1 MRDMSNPKWQFE
13 QPARAQRQN
22 EQTQEEFFS
31 NADVVSEVSG
41 LVREAIQ
48 NSLDE
53 VLDPSKPTRM
63 VFTVGRQLPTVTER
77 YFEDLYPHIK
87 KSGIPDLPN
96 FEESSKYLVIED
108 FNTRGLEGPTTSF
121 APPEETEGSSEPKIN
136 YSFWFF
142 EWSSGKSNKPAGSRG
157 SWGVGKIVF
166 PRASRIK
173 SYLVL
178 STRRPESAP
187 DDDTSILFGHCI
199 LKYRMLEGIRYVPD
213 CQWMISDSEGLP
225 IPSSDTSVQ
234 EAFTVDW
241 KLSRTVNELGTSIVI
256 PFCRETLTAEKL
268 IQSIIRDYFVSI
280 LSGLLEL
287 EVRDEDGTIT
297 SIARDSLV
305 ELIEETVEEN
315 GPRGAKT
322 KEELKALCQ
331 MYLSHLNNETV
342 EITIPLNDGTP
353 NDWTLIEL
361 TESEAER
368 VSVAYSNGKIIKL
381 NIETKVPKFREPAKE
396 SCVDTFTVLVQKTQ
410 DIRSSTVYCREGILI
425 PAANPS
431 SQFLNCVSMVIIGDM
446 TSSGNFDN
454 SLATLLKNAE
464 GPSHENWSPN
474 ASKFKGR
481 YTPVELAERTVR
493 WVKQSVDKCLK
504 LIQGQDEEEDDTSLS
519 TFFPI
524 EKDDDGPEPG
534 VARVVLRGQ
543 RDQRDVTK
551 GLLSWRAEGFTPT
564 AYVLKQLTPLVAE
577 IEDGTSESGTAK
589 VGVPSLETTYSFQ
602 MTMSDGV
609 REILS
614 NVVVFAP
621 DRDPRLPRARVEVRK
636 AENGFAIVPSDG
648 EPVAAGYTFTVTVA
662 YRSGRSKAMK
672 WDQEDFFLD
681 EMFTKSATRGLRVL
695 EARDNSVRFTVTDTD
710 LYAEWI
716 GFDILRDLIIDIRE
730 G

>member
-1 MRDMSNPKWQFE
+1 MSDMSNPKWQFE

-63 VFTVGRQLPTVTER
+63 VFTVGRQVPSVTKR
-77 YFEDLYPHIK
+77 YFEDLYPHIE

-96 FEESSKYLVIED
+96 YEESSKYLVIED

-121 APPEETEGSSEPKIN
+121 APPEETEGSSKPKIN

-166 PRASRIK
+166 PRASGIK

-187 DDDTSILFGHCI
+187 DNDPSILFGHCI
-199 LKYRMLEGIRYVPD
+199 LKYRTLAGIRYVPD
-213 CQWMISDSEGLP
+213 CQWMINDSDDLP
-225 IPSSDTSVQ
+225 IPSPDPKAHELFTS
-234 EAFTVDW
+234 DW
-241 KLSRTVNELGTSIVI
+241 KLSRAVNELGTSIVI
-256 PFCRETLTAEKL
+256 PFCRETMTAEKL
-268 IQSIIRDYFVSI
+268 VQSIIRDYFVSI
-280 LSGLLEL
+280 LSGLLEC
-287 EVRDEDGTIT
+287 EVRDEYGTVT
-297 SIARDSLV
+297 SIARETLV
-305 ELIEETVEEN
+305 ELIEEVVEEN

-322 KEELKALCQ
+322 KEELKSLCQ

-342 EITIPLNDGTP
+342 EITIPLNDATP
-353 NDWTLIEL
+353 NDWTLIEFAE
-361 TESEAER
+361 TEAER
-368 VSVAYSNGKIIKL
+368 VSDAYGNGKIVELK
-381 NIETKVPKFREPAKE
+381 IETKVPKFRDPAREP
-396 SCVDTFTVLVQKTQ
+396 CVDSFIVLVQKAQ
-410 DIRSSTVYCREGILI
+410 DVRSSTVYCREGILI

-431 SQFLNCVSMVIIGDM
+431 SQFLNCVSMVIVGDM
-446 TSSGNFDN
+446 TSSGELDN

-464 GPSHENWSPN
+464 GPSHETWSPN

-524 EKDDDGPEPG
+524 EKDDPGPEPG
-534 VARVVLRGQ
+534 VIQVVLRGQ
-543 RDQRDVTK
+543 RDRSDVTK
-551 GLLSWRAEGFTPT
+551 GLLSWRAEGFSPT
-564 AYVLKQLTPLVAE
+564 SYVLKQVAPVDAKLE
-577 IEDGTSESGTAK
+577 EGTSESGTTTVA
-589 VGVPSLETTYSFQ
+589 VPSLETTYRFQ
-602 MTMSDGV
+602 MTMTDGV
-609 REILS
+609 RVVLS
-614 NVVVFAP
+614 NVVVIGP
-621 DRDPRLPRARVEVRK
+621 PGDVPPPRARVEVRK
-636 AENGFAIVPSDG
+636 TKNGFAIVPSDG
-648 EPVAAGYTFTVTVA
+648 KPVAIGYEFTVTVA
-662 YRSGRSKAMK
+662 YRSGRSKGLN
-672 WDQEDFFLD
+672 WDQEDFLLSDLFINS
-681 EMFTKSATRGLRVL
+681 ETKGLQLR
-695 EARDNSVRFTVTDTD
+695 EAKDNLVRFVVTDPN
-710 LYAEWI
+710 LYGEWL
-716 GFDILRDLIIDIRE
+716 GFDNLRDLIIDVRE

>member
-1 MRDMSNPKWQFE
+1 MNNPKWQFE

-63 VFTVGRQLPTVTER
+63 VFTVGRQLPAVTRR
-77 YFEDLYPHIK
+77 YFEDLYPHIE

-96 FEESSKYLVIED
+96 YEESSKYLVIED

-121 APPEETEGSSEPKIN
+121 APPEEIDGSSKPKTN

-166 PRASRIK
+166 PRASGIK

-187 DDDTSILFGHCI
+187 DNDPSILFGHCI
-199 LKYRMLEGIRYVPD
+199 LKYRTLAGIRYVPD
-213 CQWMISDSEGLP
+213 CQWMINDSEGLP
-225 IPSSDTSVQ
+225 IPSPGPGAH
-234 EAFTVDW
+234 EAFTSDW
-241 KLSRTVNELGTSIVI
+241 KLSRAVNELGTSIVI
-256 PFCRETLTAEKL
+256 PFCRETMTAEKL
-268 IQSIIRDYFVSI
+268 VQSIIRDYFVSI
-280 LSGLLEL
+280 LSGLLEC
-287 EVRDEDGTIT
+287 EVRDEYGTVT
-297 SIARDSLV
+297 SISRDSLV
-305 ELIEETVEEN
+305 ELIEEIVEEN

-342 EITIPLNDGTP
+342 EITIPLNDDTP
-353 NDWTLIEL
+353 NDWNIIEL
-361 TESEAER
+361 TETEAER
-368 VSVAYSNGKIIKL
+368 VSDAYGNGKIIELK
-381 NIETKVPKFREPAKE
+381 IETKVPKFRDPAKE
-396 SCVDTFTVLVQKTQ
+396 SCVDSFVVLVQKAQ
-410 DIRSSTVYCREGILI
+410 EMRSSTVYCREGILI

-431 SQFLNCVSMVIIGDM
+431 SQFLNCVSMVIVGDM
-446 TSSGNFDN
+446 TSSGELDN

-464 GPSHENWSPN
+464 GPSHETWSPN

-524 EKDDDGPEPG
+524 EKDDDGSDPG
-534 VARVVLRGQ
+534 VIRVVLRGQ
-543 RDQRDVTK
+543 RDQSDATK
-551 GLLSWRAEGFTPT
+551 GLLSWRAEGFSPT
-564 AYVLKQLTPLVAE
+564 SYVLKQLAPVAVE
-577 IEDGTSESGTAK
+577 LDEGTSESSTTTVAI
-589 VGVPSLETTYSFQ
+589 PSLETTYRFQ

-621 DRDPRLPRARVEVRK
+621 DREPPLPRAQVEVRK
-636 AENGFAIVPSDG
+636 TKNGFAIVPRDG
-648 EPVAAGYTFTVTVA
+648 KPIPSGYKFMVTVS
-662 YRSGRSKAMK
+662 YRSGRSKRMN
-672 WDQEDFFLD
+672 WDQEDFLLSDLFINS
-681 EMFTKSATRGLRVL
+681 ESKGLQVL
-695 EARDNSVRFTVTDTD
+695 EARDNWGRFTVTDQD
-710 LYAEWI
+710 FYGEWL
-716 GFDILRDLIIDIRE
+716 GFDILRDLIIDIQE
-730 G
+730 A